1 MTADMLTNKKP
12 NPIVTELLSR
22 GGKLNI
28 YLVFITQCYFNSIF
42 TFFIVNYIFILILIV
57 HTILWWKFQ
66 TNESFNKSHS
76 IIHQI
81 LTLKTLWIFTK
92 KNTAKP
98 YSYLV
103 IDATLASDN
112 PSGFRKNLSERI

>member
-57 HTILWWKFQ
+57 HTIL
-66 TNESFNKSHS
+66 
-76 IIHQI
+76 
-81 LTLKTLWIFTK
+81 
-92 KNTAKP
+92 
-98 YSYLV
+98 
-103 IDATLASDN
+103 
-112 PSGFRKNLSERI
+112 